1 MNHVIAARNARHRHN
16 VVARYSNY
24 ASDVFQELPP
34 TNDKTDLPDNY
45 YSSGSSGFSWGN
57 FFSDLFGI
65 GNTFVSSYWNNGDK
79 VVAQYNAEML
89 RKQERINTILWVV
102 IGLVVALGVVLVI
115 RKTK

>member
-24 ASDVFQELPP
+24 DYDPQNEHE
-34 TNDKTDLPDNY
+34 NTDN
-45 YSSGSSGFSWGN
+45 SGSGGNSSSGFSWGN
-57 FFSDLFGI
+57 FFSDLFGL

>member
-24 ASDVFQELPP
+24 DYGPP
-34 TNDKTDLPDNY
+34 TEQEWLNEHTGN
-45 YSSGSSGFSWGN
+45 SGSGGNGSSGFSWGN
-57 FFSDLFGI
+57 FFSDLFGL